1 MLLDNIN
8 FKDENYAQNTTRD
21 LIDGVKIKNIDNNFF
36 SEIDLILE
44 SEKEFLRFKKK
55 KNGIIQNIIFKISA
69 LLGAID
75 EKSFDKKIEDSFY
88 QNLFNDLKE
97 NVIISELE
105 RLNSLN
111 NENRLFFKLK
121 DIEYILENK
130 QIIKFMNDKGCYKK
144 NFYLNILDYI
154 EKEKPVDI
162 KHYGKGKV
170 KRIKRDINE
179 LM

>member
-1 MLLDNIN
+1 MLLDKIN
-8 FKDENYAQNTTRD
+8 FKDENYAQNTIRD

-55 KNGIIQNIIFKISA
+55 KNGIIQNAVFKISA
-69 LLGAID
+69 LFGTID
-75 EKSFDKKIEDSFY
+75 KKSFNKKIEDIFY

-105 RLNSLN
+105 RLNNLN
-111 NENRLFFKLK
+111 NEDRLFFKLK

-130 QIIKFMNDKGCYKK
+130 QIIKFMNDKGCYEK

-162 KHYGKGKV
+162 KRYGKGKV